1 MEDTAPLAELSDEQ
15 LVERYRE
22 GQREAFAQL
31 VQRYERDLFHFLVRF
46 VRRPAAA
53 DDMFQETFLQVHL
66 SLDQFDSSRRFRPWL
81 FTIAAN
87 KARDYL
93 RRNKNAAANVLTSPI
108 GRASGSDDGRTMID
122 LLEDELPLPHEA
134 AIDGETRTLVQ
145 ETVDQLPDHL
155 KEILLLAYFER
166 FAYKEIA
173 DMLGIP
179 VGTVKSRLHA
189 AVGAFAD
196 AWKYGKPAG

>member
-1 MEDTAPLAELSDEQ
+1 MEDTTPLAELSDEQ
-15 LVERYRE
+15 LVECYRE
-22 GQREAFAQL
+22 GRREAFAQL

-46 VRRPAAA
+46 VRRAAAA

-66 SLDQFDSSRRFRPWL
+66 SIEQFDSSRRFRPWL

-93 RRNKNAAANVLTSPI
+93 RRNKNAASNVLTSPI
-108 GRASGSDDGRTMID
+108 GGASGADDGRTMID
-122 LLEDELPLPHEA
+122 LLEDELPLPEEA
-134 AIDGETRTLVQ
+134 AMEGETQKLVQ
-145 ETVDQLPDHL
+145 ETVEQLPDHL

-173 DMLGIP
+173 EMLGIP

-189 AVGAFAD
+189 AVGAFAE